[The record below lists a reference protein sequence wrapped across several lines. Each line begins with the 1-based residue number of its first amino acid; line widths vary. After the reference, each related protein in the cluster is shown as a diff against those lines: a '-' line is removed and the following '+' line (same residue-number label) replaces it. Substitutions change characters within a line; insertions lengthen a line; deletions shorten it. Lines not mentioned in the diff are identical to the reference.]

1 MKSIAHKLIGAITGP
16 LAWIALR
23 LASGALDRQASKIR
37 QSSLNLQ
44 NAISILRS
52 DRREIMLPTL
62 ECAKQIVVE
71 YDDLA
76 IIVEEMSRSD
86 LRNLD
91 FGKRLPVLQ
100 AKADKIEELRS
111 HMHHVNEAFSRKI
124 FDDAPSGSSKIIKPP
139 GALLL
144 ALTRIVFA
152 PKACR
157 RVFEPIV
164 ADMRSEYF
172 AALSKGKRND
182 ARIALLRGWIALIRA
197 LGSKVLLLIG
207 IPFRLRD

>member
-1 MKSIAHKLIGAITGP
+1 MKKIVHKLAGTITGP

-23 LASGALDRQASKIR
+23 LVSSELGRQASRIR

-44 NAISILRS
+44 NAILSLRF
-52 DRREIMLPTL
+52 DRREIMRPTL
-62 ECAKQIVVE
+62 ECAKEIVVE

-86 LRNLD
+86 LRNQD

-100 AKADKIEELRS
+100 AKAERIEELRS
-111 HMHHVNEAFSRKI
+111 HMQHVNEAFSRRV
-124 FDDAPSGSSKIIKPP
+124 FDDAPSGSRKIIKPP

-144 ALTRIVFA
+144 ALTRIAFA

-172 AALSKGKRND
+172 SALSKGKRND

-197 LGSKVLLLIG
+197 LGAKVLMLIG
-207 IPFRLRD
+207 SLFRLRD